1 MRHCSE
7 KAGHERHE
15 KKGVSK
21 LSADY
26 ANSTDFCA
34 IFEEHMTSLYQLAL
48 LLTADQTK
56 AEQCFASGLED
67 CQTGILVFRDWA
79 RLWAKRIIIKNA
91 IALLTPR
98 PSSKKR
104 SPTQSPV
111 AQPLGAERHSFSRS
125 GNLARSNE
133 SCLSQPFS
141 KNILCR
147 IALSC
152 WAVRNRMCS
161 AHASARCSRFPCRR
175 PLYFAVRLPLPQMQL
190 RALASSSG
198 RTGLRRRLPHR
209 VTLQQ
214 R

>member
-7 KAGHERHE
+7 AGHERHE

-67 CQTGILVFRDWA
+67 CQTGNPVFRDWA

-98 PSSKKR
+98 PSSKKDI
-104 SPTQSPV
+104 
-111 AQPLGAERHSFSRS
+111 G
-125 GNLARSNE
+125 
-133 SCLSQPFS
+133 
-141 KNILCR
+141 
-147 IALSC
+147 
-152 WAVRNRMCS
+152 
-161 AHASARCSRFPCRR
+161 
-175 PLYFAVRLPLPQMQL
+175 
-190 RALASSSG
+190 SS
-198 RTGLRRRLPHR
+198 RRRACPTAH
-209 VTLQQ
+209 T
-214 R
+214 